1 MLNKKA
7 GKPGRVPG
15 WSLTLLY
22 LALAAAALTLFH
34 SYTVTDAQQLF
45 LTPLLQDARGWDI
58 YRLDES
64 GSRVPLTPQEASEA
78 TGTVYLSRVLEPGF
92 EASGYTTLE
101 LDGPASVF
109 LDGALL
115 YTTTPGSGGQT
126 ENVQLPERYTV
137 PAAGEIPRLTLPPGY
152 GGKTLTLAFSRD
164 SDRTGTPAVILS
176 SRAAEA
182 ALTAAQANQLAMPAA
197 AYMTAAFLLLGLF
210 FYGGFQNRWD
220 WPTLLLTLAAALQA
234 FYQLRDYG
242 LRLSYH
248 SALDIRAAALIPP
261 LFTALPLAYLL
272 CRMERG
278 RGRLR
283 AVLILLPAAVA
294 LAPELC
300 YLCALPLPG
309 VLQTLCGHALYLS
322 VAVVL
327 VSAVLEARAGSRAFR
342 VFLAGLGAIAAAL
355 AAACLLSGGVAAY
368 VGAVLA
374 QAVSGLPSLPLY
386 WCGTALFAL
395 CAVLSVGEAIQRAAE
410 SRSKADMLSTQV
422 FALQGR
428 LEAARAADEA
438 IRIERHDLRHKLQ
451 AVATLVEKGETAEA
465 LAYIGASQAHL
476 DALKPVRWCQNSVL
490 DAILASYFQQAQRQ
504 GIQVEANLAVPDE
517 LPVDA
522 TELSTVFANAL
533 ENAIHAC
540 AALPEGKRKI
550 VCRCINR
557 PGLMFEIANTCAG
570 KVRLDA
576 NGLPV
581 AGRQSHGLGTRSIAA
596 FCEKYGAACVYEA
609 EDGWFRLQV
618 IL

>member
-1 MLNKKA
+1 M
-7 GKPGRVPG
+7 
-15 WSLTLLY
+15 
-22 LALAAAALTLFH
+22 LAAAALTLFH

-309 VLQTLCGHALYLS
+309 VLQTLCGQP
-322 VAVVL
+322 L
-327 VSAVLEARAGSRAFR
+327 VRRRCRLCGRRAGAGGQRFAQ
-342 VFLAGLGAIAAAL
+342 LAP
-355 AAACLLSGGVAAY
+355 LLVRHSPV
-368 VGAVLA
+368 
-374 QAVSGLPSLPLY
+374 
-386 WCGTALFAL
+386 
-395 CAVLSVGEAIQRAAE
+395 CAVRCPERGRGDPARGGEPEQSGYALHAGI
-410 SRSKADMLSTQV
+410 RSARPPG
-422 FALQGR
+422 GR
-428 LEAARAADEA
+428 
-438 IRIERHDLRHKLQ
+438 
-451 AVATLVEKGETAEA
+451 
-465 LAYIGASQAHL
+465 
-476 DALKPVRWCQNSVL
+476 PC
-490 DAILASYFQQAQRQ
+490 
-504 GIQVEANLAVPDE
+504 
-517 LPVDA
+517 
-522 TELSTVFANAL
+522 
-533 ENAIHAC
+533 
-540 AALPEGKRKI
+540 
-550 VCRCINR
+550 
-557 PGLMFEIANTCAG
+557 
-570 KVRLDA
+570 
-576 NGLPV
+576 
-581 AGRQSHGLGTRSIAA
+581 GR
-596 FCEKYGAACVYEA
+596 
-609 EDGWFRLQV
+609 
-618 IL
+618 